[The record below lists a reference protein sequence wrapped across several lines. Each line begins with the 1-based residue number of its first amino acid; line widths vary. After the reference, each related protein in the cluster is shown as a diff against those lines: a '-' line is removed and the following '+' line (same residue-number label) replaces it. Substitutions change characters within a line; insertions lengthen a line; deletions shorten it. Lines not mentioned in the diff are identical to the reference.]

1 MKKVL
6 GFIVLGVLF
15 IASLHITRIFLQQKK
30 DAETFNSHVDEFN
43 ACSELRH
50 WKCAEKNLDFLLKEL
65 PNDTN
70 LQMHYAGILFE
81 QGRYE
86 ECISYIESRNF
97 HSADFDFLIEKS
109 KFLIRERDELGIQNF
124 GHFRLELEDYADPI
138 EVQEALSV
146 LEIAYDS
153 LANLFQFYPEN
164 TILVVMYQ
172 SKDFQ
177 GVGDHPDWVGAVYDG
192 KIRIPANLMHYRA
205 IYRPILFHE
214 LTHAFVHQ
222 MTRAK
227 IPQWLNEGIAQVID
241 GSRSG
246 LPQPTGPVPSLKA
259 LTESFTKYSD
269 RTTVERLYWYSQKM
283 VETLLSNAQDDRFVK
298 LRNVFVDLQKSSV
311 DDALT
316 RHFCKK
322 QGDLLYNFVERK

>member
-6 GFIVLGVLF
+6 GLIVLGVLL
-15 IASLHITRIFLQQKK
+15 IASLHVTRHFLQQKK
-30 DAETFNSHVDEFN
+30 EAETFNRYVDEFN
-43 ACSELRH
+43 ACSEARH
-50 WKCAEKNLDFLLKEL
+50 WKCAETHLDFLLKEL

-86 ECISYIESRNF
+86 ECISYIESRTF
-97 HSADFDFLIEKS
+97 RSADFDFLVEKS
-109 KFLIRERDELGIQNF
+109 KLLIRERDELGIKDF
-124 GHFRLELEDYADPI
+124 GHFRLELDGYADPI

-153 LANLFQFYPEN
+153 LSNLFQFYPEN

-192 KIRIPANLMHYRA
+192 KLRFPANLMQYREL
-205 IYRPILFHE
+205 YRPILFHE

-227 IPQWLNEGIAQVID
+227 VPLWLNEGIAQVID
-241 GSRSG
+241 GSRNG
-246 LPQPTGPVPSLKA
+246 RPQPSGPVPSLED
-259 LTESFTKYSD
+259 LTESFTKHSD
-269 RTTVERLYWYSQKM
+269 RATVERLYWYSQKM
-283 VETLLSNAQDDRFVK
+283 VETLLSDAGDDRFVK

-311 DDALT
+311 DEALM